1 MKDEKRIASS
11 QRESDTQLL
20 KFLVDDLSFTIQ
32 LLGTLKT
39 QAMALQFNILT
50 ILPLLWTL
58 QMSFFAMGSRKK
70 LSWDGTGKK
79 MFSFKMCLTVS
90 NVCASQQLCASPGS
104 VPFILGW
111 SGWESC
117 EWAVVLRYA
126 AVMFAVLVFILL
138 ILFLS
143 FCFSDYWTLSWHF
156 RKLSR
161 VILRPLSWIVN
172 VEPIIAYV

>member
-90 NVCASQQLCASPGS
+90 NVCASQQLCAL
-104 VPFILGW
+104 LGLRHSFW
-111 SGWESC
+111 DGVAGKAVSEQWFYAMLQWCFQFWFSFSSSYSSLFAFLTTEHWADISGNYPELFWDLFHE
-117 EWAVVLRYA
+117 
-126 AVMFAVLVFILL
+126 LL
-138 ILFLS
+138 M
-143 FCFSDYWTLSWHF
+143 
-156 RKLSR
+156 
-161 VILRPLSWIVN
+161 
-172 VEPIIAYV
+172 